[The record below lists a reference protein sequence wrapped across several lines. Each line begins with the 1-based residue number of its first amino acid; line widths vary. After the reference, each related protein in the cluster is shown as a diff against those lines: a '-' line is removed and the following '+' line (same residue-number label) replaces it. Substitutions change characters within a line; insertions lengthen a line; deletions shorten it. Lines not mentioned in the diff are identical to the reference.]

1 MVLNIAI
8 KFKYMHTF
16 IKKHRTRASP
26 ASEDQLSKIPP
37 FPTKWVLGVCVC
49 VCQPLCLRVPTV
61 RFGIFLPAGA
71 CDTLILSHAT
81 KLWTR
86 VEWEGKLGQFPVPA
100 TQLLIT
106 RCPISFFC
114 FHGGS

>member
-49 VCQPLCLRVPTV
+49 VST
-61 RFGIFLPAGA
+61 
-71 CDTLILSHAT
+71 
-81 KLWTR
+81 
-86 VEWEGKLGQFPVPA
+86 PVPKGSHS
-100 TQLLIT
+100 TVWNLSS
-106 RCPISFFC
+106 C
-114 FHGGS
+114 GGV